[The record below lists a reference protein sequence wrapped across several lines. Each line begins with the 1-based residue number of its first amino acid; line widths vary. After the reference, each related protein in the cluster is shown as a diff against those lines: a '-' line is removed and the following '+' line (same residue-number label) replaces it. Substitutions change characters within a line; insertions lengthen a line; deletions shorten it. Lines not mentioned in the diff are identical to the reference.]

1 MFGSI
6 GGPELLLILAIALL
20 VFGPKKLPELSR
32 TIGRGLA
39 EFRRATNGF
48 KATLEHEISQAE
60 TDVTQVGETAPKDA
74 ENSKPHEGT
83 TDTAP
88 ASKPHEGTTDT
99 APASKPHEG
108 TTDTAPGSK
117 PPDPPE

>member
-39 EFRRATNGF
+39 EFRRATSGF
-48 KATLEHEISQAE
+48 KDTLEREISAAE
-60 TDVTQVGETAPKDA
+60 AEVEAATAEEAPQPAGPEEPKADQ
-74 ENSKPHEGT
+74 ET
-83 TDTAP
+83 TDPAP
-88 ASKPHEGTTDT
+88 ASKPPTD
-99 APASKPHEG
+99 
-108 TTDTAPGSK
+108 
-117 PPDPPE
+117 PE

>member
-39 EFRRATNGF
+39 EFRRATSGF
-48 KATLEHEISQAE
+48 KDTLEREISAAE
-60 TDVTQVGETAPKDA
+60 AEVEAIRPEEAPQPTGPETTKADEA
-74 ENSKPHEGT
+74 T
-83 TDTAP
+83 TDPTP
-88 ASKPHEGTTDT
+88 ASKP
-99 APASKPHEG
+99 PA
-108 TTDTAPGSK
+108 
-117 PPDPPE
+117 DPE